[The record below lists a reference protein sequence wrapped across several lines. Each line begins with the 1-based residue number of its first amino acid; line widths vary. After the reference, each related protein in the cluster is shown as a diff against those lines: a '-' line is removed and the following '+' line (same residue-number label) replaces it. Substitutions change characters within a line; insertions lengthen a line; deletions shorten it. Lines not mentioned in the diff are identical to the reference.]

1 MKYLIVVVMML
12 SSLTH
17 SAGFNCAKAST
28 KDEHAICGNHKL
40 SELDMELSI
49 LYRAIPRKEGIKAE
63 QIEWI
68 KSRRQCLDDI
78 DCIEASYKARIDV
91 LKAVLHAQASTVS
104 SGDQPINRPVNGPT
118 QMPASAHQGNKNTL
132 DAEQWSA
139 RKAER
144 ASQLLQGLTAAPL
157 GNINKNAFTSHSFE
171 YCERFFDDVKSGKN
185 IEFIKPN
192 ISTESYDDPDLMKYR
207 EKSVYELNNL
217 VFRKLGV
224 EEGQTLEASGNYDY
238 RIYEGDIDNK
248 PENGLETLFFAGNW
262 GISSHFKLY
271 RSNSNGRMNFSQ
283 SIQTQVTV
291 IEGNVV
297 PSSLVELVNYR
308 DNIFVLSMGSFGSF
322 EKPPRK
328 LKLHL
333 FGDGLSEKVNDV
345 CVFKLATGVSE

>member
-17 SAGFNCAKAST
+17 SAGFDCAKAST

-49 LYRAIPRKEGIKAE
+49 LYRAIPRKEDIKAE
-63 QIEWI
+63 QIQWI

-118 QMPASAHQGNKNTL
+118 QLPASAHHGKKNTL

-157 GNINKNAFTSHSFE
+157 GNINKNAFTNHSFE

-262 GISSHFKLY
+262 GISSYFKLY
-271 RSNSNGRMNFSQ
+271 RSNSNGWMNFVQ
-283 SIQTQVTV
+283 SIQAEVTV
-291 IEGNVV
+291 SEGKEVPASMVEVV
-297 PSSLVELVNYR
+297 KYQSEYFVLNMGSSGSQRHYPSRVELH
-308 DNIFVLSMGSFGSF
+308 MFGDLNPNKSSAICVT
-322 EKPPRK
+322 K
-328 LKLHL
+328 LKKGL
-333 FGDGLSEKVNDV
+333 F
-345 CVFKLATGVSE
+345 